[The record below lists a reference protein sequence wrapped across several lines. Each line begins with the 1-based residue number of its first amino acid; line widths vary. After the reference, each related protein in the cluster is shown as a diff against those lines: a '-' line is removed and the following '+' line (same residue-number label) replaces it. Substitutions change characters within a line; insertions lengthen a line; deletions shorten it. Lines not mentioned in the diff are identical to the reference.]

1 MSVMVNNNFLNLKW
15 ALQKNGFMKIN
26 VFNEFQDNPDYLKY
40 LDNLI
45 LDIKKSGTKNIQ
57 EKFIGGSEIFNFLSS
72 INELEVGKKF
82 LDSGFKVEFYP
93 DKLSPEKSLPDF
105 YATDSNYEYE
115 VEVTCIIQDYSL
127 NKLMD
132 YLENQKYFEDDLTI
146 TINLDD
152 RLTRL
157 LMYPSYP
164 KNKIKIKQIIGDS
177 LNLFEYEVSKL
188 SIEKIPYIIHTKM
201 GSFDINKFSLKINQN
216 IIIISWKVINK
227 PIIERIKKI
236 IIDKANKKSYL
247 KIQNPKRIF
256 LIFLIFE
263 HRLLP
268 SQTVKKSLKS
278 ALNDLKKGIF
288 YVKPIVC
295 NVGAVIGKRGRK
307 CFIFANPKSKDVT
320 TSPNFED
327 NLEFLKE

>member
-1 MSVMVNNNFLNLKW
+1 MVSNDFSNLKW

-26 VFNEFQDNPDYLKY
+26 VFNEFQDNLNYLKD

-45 LDIKKSGTKNIQ
+45 LDIKKSGIKNIQ

-72 INELEVGKKF
+72 ITELEVGKKF

-93 DKLSPEKSLPDF
+93 DKLSLEKSLPDF
-105 YATDSNYEYE
+105 YAMDSNYEYE
-115 VEVTCIIQDYSL
+115 VEVTCIIQDNSI

-152 RLTRL
+152 KLTRL
-157 LMYPSYP
+157 LMHHPYP
-164 KNKIKIKQIIGDS
+164 KNKKKIKQIIGDS
-177 LNLFEYEVSKL
+177 LNLFEYELSKL
-188 SIEKIPYIIHTKM
+188 TINKIPYIIHTKM
-201 GSFDINKFSLKINQN
+201 GSFDINKFSLKINRN
-216 IIIISWKVINK
+216 VVIISWRIINN
-227 PIIERIKKI
+227 PIIERIRKI
-236 IIDKANKKSYL
+236 VIDEANKKSYL

-268 SQTVKKSLKS
+268 SQTVKNSLNS
-278 ALNDLKKGIF
+278 ALNNLKKGIF
-288 YVKPIVC
+288 YVKPILN
-295 NVGAVIGKRGRK
+295 NVGAVIGERRGK
-307 CFIFANPKSKDVT
+307 YFNFVNPKSKDVT
-320 TSPNFED
+320 ISPNFKD
-327 NLEFLKE
+327 NLEFLKDKNR